1 MGKSSLSAH
10 PAVRLLYTLLL
21 SMLGGLVFSLLHVP
35 LPWLLG
41 PMTFTLI
48 GSKVVH
54 VVRPS
59 WPSWIRD
66 TALILIGYSI
76 GLTFTMT
83 TLRQI
88 GHQLP
93 TMALMTFI
101 LILLSGLLAWIVTR
115 LSGLPFPTVLMG
127 SIPGGLTQMVVLA
140 EDTKGIDLTV
150 VAFLQVSRL
159 LMIIFCVPLLVFSP
173 VFGGDNN
180 AAVSSA
186 AETVSTVVEHAA
198 TVASTGWGVVV
209 LYAVV
214 CVASAVLSNKIHFP
228 SAYMLGPMIIT
239 AIFHLAGVEG
249 PALSTGVLSAAQ
261 VMIGTYVGLLLKPE
275 KLQNKM
281 RVTLLAVM
289 SGIILIGSTIV
300 FSYLLTKLHE
310 ISSTTAFL
318 SLAPGG
324 MDQMGII
331 AHEVNA
337 DISIV
342 TGYQIFRTWFIY
354 FLIPPLLRLLF
365 RRLDRRKVQQR
376 G

>member
-1 MGKSSLSAH
+1 MIKTSVSSH
-10 PAVRLLYTLLL
+10 PIVRLLYTALL
-21 SMLGGLVFSLLHVP
+21 SLTGGLLFNLLHIP

-48 GSKVVH
+48 GSRAVKT
-54 VVRPS
+54 VRPS
-59 WPSWIRD
+59 WPNWIRD

-88 GHQLP
+88 GQQLP
-93 TMALMTFI
+93 TMALMTFV
-101 LILLSGLLAWIVTR
+101 LILLCCLLAWMISK

-140 EDTKGIDLTV
+140 EETKGIDLTV
-150 VAFLQVSRL
+150 VAFLQVVRL

-173 VFGGDNN
+173 LFVGDSGTR
-180 AAVSSA
+180 AASD
-186 AETVSTVVEHAA
+186 TVSTIVEHAA
-198 TVASTGWGVVV
+198 TVASTGWGVAV
-209 LYAVV
+209 LYVV
-214 CVASAVLSNKIHFP
+214 VSVAAALLADRIQFP

-239 AIFHLAGVEG
+239 AILHVSGVEG
-249 PALSTGVLSAAQ
+249 PALPVWLLSAAQ

-275 KLQNKM
+275 KLQNKG
-281 RVTLLAVM
+281 RIALLAVT
-289 SGIILIGSTIV
+289 SSTLLIAGTIG
-300 FSYLLTKLHE
+300 FSCLLTKLHA

-354 FLIPPLLRLLF
+354 FAIPPLLRMLF
-365 RRLDRRKVQQR
+365 RALKKRRMMQKR
-376 G
+376 SM

>member
-1 MGKSSLSAH
+1 MSDN
-10 PAVRLLYTLLL
+10 PAIRLLYSALL
-21 SMLGGLVFSLLHVP
+21 SVLGGLVFKLLHVP

-41 PMTFTLI
+41 PMTFTLV
-48 GSKVVH
+48 GSRVVK

-101 LILLSGLLAWIVTR
+101 LILLCGLLAWIITR
-115 LSGLPFPTVLMG
+115 LSGIPFPTVLMG

-150 VAFLQVSRL
+150 VAFLQVVRL
-159 LMIIFCVPLLVFSP
+159 LMIIFCVPLLVYSP
-173 VFGGDNN
+173 LFGGDSGTT
-180 AAVSSA
+180 AVSN
-186 AETVSTVVEHAA
+186 TVSAVVEHAA
-198 TVASTGWGVVV
+198 TVAGTGWGVVV

-214 CVASAVLSNKIHFP
+214 CVAAALLANKIHFP

-239 AIFHLAGVEG
+239 AILHLAGVEG
-249 PALSTGVLSAAQ
+249 PALSAWLLSAAQ

-275 KLQNKM
+275 KLQNKV
-281 RVTLLAVM
+281 RVAILAVTSSTLLIA
-289 SGIILIGSTIV
+289 STIG
-300 FSYLLTKLHE
+300 FSYLLTQLHA

-354 FLIPPLLRLLF
+354 FLIPPILRMLF
-365 RRLDRRKVQQR
+365 KALKRRKVQQR
-376 G
+376 

>member
-1 MGKSSLSAH
+1 MTSH
-10 PAVRLLYTLLL
+10 PVVRLLYTVLL
-21 SMLGGLVFSLLHVP
+21 SLVGGLLFNLLHVP

-48 GSKVVH
+48 GSRAVKA
-54 VVRPS
+54 VRPS

-101 LILLSGLLAWIVTR
+101 LILLCCLLAWIITR

-150 VAFLQVSRL
+150 VAFLQVVRL
-159 LMIIFCVPLLVFSP
+159 LMIIFCVPVLVFSP
-173 VFGGDNN
+173 MFGGDSSNG
-180 AAVSSA
+180 AAA
-186 AETVSTVVEHAA
+186 DTVSAVVEHAA
-198 TVASTGWGVVV
+198 TVASTGWGVVA
-209 LYAVV
+209 LYAAVS
-214 CVASAVLSNKIHFP
+214 VAAALLANRIHFP

-239 AIFHLAGVEG
+239 AIIHLLGVEG
-249 PALSTGVLSAAQ
+249 PALPAWLLSAAQ

-275 KLQNKM
+275 KLQNKG
-281 RVTLLAVM
+281 RVALLAVT
-289 SGIILIGSTIV
+289 SSTLLIASTIG
-300 FSYLLTKLHE
+300 FSYLLTKLHAV
-310 ISSTTAFL
+310 SSTTAFL

-354 FLIPPLLRLLF
+354 FAIPPLLRMLF
-365 RRLDRRKVQQR
+365 RVMKRRKVQQQ
-376 G
+376 GV

>member
-1 MGKSSLSAH
+1 MSTPSLSAH
-10 PAVRLLYTLLL
+10 PVVRLIYTVLL
-21 SMLGGLVFSLLHVP
+21 SLVGGLLFNLLHIP

-41 PMTFTLI
+41 PMTFTLV
-48 GSKVVH
+48 GSRVVQT
-54 VVRPS
+54 VRPS

-101 LILLSGLLAWIVTR
+101 LILLCCLLAWIITR
-115 LSGLPFPTVLMG
+115 LSGLPFSTVLMG

-150 VAFLQVSRL
+150 VAFLQVVRL

-173 VFGGDNN
+173 LFGGDNGSE
-180 AAVSSA
+180 AAADVVSA
-186 AETVSTVVEHAA
+186 AVEHAA
-198 TVASTGWGVVV
+198 TAASTGWGVVV

-214 CVASAVLSNKIHFP
+214 SVAGALLANRIHFP

-239 AIFHLAGVEG
+239 AILHLAGVEG
-249 PALSTGVLSAAQ
+249 PALPVWLLSAAQ

-275 KLQNKM
+275 KLQHKM
-281 RVTLLAVM
+281 RITLLAVA
-289 SGIILIGSTIV
+289 SSTLLIASTIG
-300 FSYLLTKLHE
+300 FSYLLTKLHAV
-310 ISSTTAFL
+310 SSTTAFL

-354 FLIPPLLRLLF
+354 FAIPPLLRMLF
-365 RRLDRRKVQQR
+365 RAMKRRKMQQQ
-376 G
+376 GV